1 MMPVRTQRAM
11 VVGANGRLGR
21 AVAQD
26 LNEQGYQVTAVT
38 RAELDVTDRLA
49 VRRTVASVAP
59 QLVVNCTAY
68 NAVDAA
74 ETDPDTAHRVNARGP
89 RFLAESAAA
98 AGAVFVHYSTD
109 FVFDGRTSEPYLETD
124 ATNPLSV
131 YGASKL
137 AGEAEVRRVS
147 SRSYILR
154 VSSLFGGVG
163 VNGHRSTIDFMA
175 SQLLDGKSVRAAVDR
190 TVSPSYVPDVAVT
203 TRRLYERS
211 APFGVYHAVSAGM
224 ATWFQLAEFVAASL
238 RVEPRLEGARSS
250 ELRAIAR
257 RPEFCALSSDKLR
270 ATGITVSDW
279 QSAVTRH
286 LQETVAQADPALS
299 LRTA

>member
-1 MMPVRTQRAM
+1 MKTQRAV
-11 VVGANGRLGR
+11 VVGAGGRLGR
-21 AVAQD
+21 AVSQD
-26 LNEQGYQVTAVT
+26 LLEQGYQVVGLT

-49 VRRTVASVAP
+49 VRRAITGVSP

-74 ETDPDTAHRVNARGP
+74 ETDQDSAFRANARAP

-98 AGAVFVHYSTD
+98 AGAIFVHYSTD
-109 FVFDGRTSEPYLETD
+109 FVFDGRTSEPYAEGD
-124 ATNPLSV
+124 QTNPLSV

-137 AGEAEVRRVS
+137 AGEAEVSRVCN
-147 SRSYILR
+147 RYYVLR

-163 VNGHRSTIDFMA
+163 VRGHRATVDFMA
-175 SQLLDGKSVRAAVDR
+175 AQLLDGKSIRAAVDR

-211 APFGVYHAVSAGM
+211 APFGIYHAVSGGM
-224 ATWFQLAEFVAASL
+224 VTWFQLAEFVASAL
-238 RVEPRLEGARSS
+238 GVEPRIESARAS

-257 RPEFCALSSDKLR
+257 RPEFCALSSDKLK
-270 ATGITVSDW
+270 ATGVQVHDW
-279 QSAVTRH
+279 QSAVMRH
-286 LQETVAQADPALS
+286 LDETAASVSPILS
-299 LRTA
+299 RQSA